1 MGESEGKL
9 HAIMISVPY
18 QGHINPFVNLALNI
32 ASKAFSITFV
42 RHKLSKAHHS
52 NTTEVHF
59 FPVARETGLDIRYT
73 KTNDGYPLEFDRD
86 LHQLEYYNSLYHDFP
101 ARVDEFDGNIIQ
113 SDPYSLRFLVF

>member
-1 MGESEGKL
+1 MGESDGKP

-18 QGHINPFVNLALNI
+18 QGHINPFVNLALKI

-42 RHKLSKAHHS
+42 HHKLSEPHHS

-59 FPVARETGLDIRYT
+59 FSVARESGLDIRYT

-86 LHQLEYYNSLYHDFP
+86 LHQLEYYNSLYHDFQF
-101 ARVDEFDGNIIQ
+101 VLMNLLGI
-113 SDPYSLRFLVF
+113 